1 MYIIKDCKINSI
13 FISDIE
19 KVELRKGKR
28 RVTRLSNTS
37 GASINIES
45 AHPQGKPPISSK
57 PTLPA
62 KPLHIRPGLKPVKI
76 PTVDDKILVS
86 LISEL
91 LS

>member
-1 MYIIKDCKINSI
+1 M
-13 FISDIE
+13 
-19 KVELRKGKR
+19 
-28 RVTRLSNTS
+28 SNTS
-37 GASINIES
+37 GASINIDS
-45 AHPQGKPPISSK
+45 AHPQGKPPISGK

-91 LS
+91 IVLVMQNFTNLIFSVPNVRCLSYFFTVTTSS